1 MHTHLKQF
9 DTSALHQL
17 RPEVSSVTQQLERML
32 SQYADDLESVAEL
45 ADAQQIS
52 AQLAKV
58 MKLIELKGA
67 DLLLEEVTQGLKE
80 LEDAAPQPMPQLV
93 LALSLAMMLFS
104 RYMDFVLLKKI
115 QMPCLLLGS
124 INQIRRSSGRSLLPI
139 DQMVDIKVDV
149 EDTLIKWPTSQIKGL
164 KNSVAALINP
174 YTPKDKKQRAWE
186 YLGQVSQRI
195 NEHRSS
201 DFFKGLSTLSTKLKD
216 KPLLLFVQQF
226 LSALEELPRSSA
238 EDKTRLQ
245 HNLSAL
251 LEMLASETGESSFY
265 DQWVR
270 HDYFIYGPDRDAIS
284 TINQLI
290 QTELSELKSDIDQ
303 LAHSDSF
310 DTLQHRDCSIRMR
323 SIALRLYVM
332 GLSKA
337 AHAVME
343 QAKSLANWKQLG
355 EADQYNELMNSL
367 LISENAAAMMAID
380 HTPGAM
386 KPPLNNTQISIHKLS
401 VAYDQL
407 IDESRASLART
418 QDAIVAYAGS
428 ATKTTDMIASL
439 PEELRSVSGALLFLE
454 VPNGNKL
461 MTHIARYLASVI
473 QHAQELNDEQLERIA
488 DIVSSVDYFLDSL
501 KSGRPTGQK
510 PLVRGAQSLKAL
522 LAA

>member
-1 MHTHLKQF
+1 MHISIRQF

-17 RPEVSSVTQQLERML
+17 RPEVSSVTAQLERML

-45 ADAQQIS
+45 SDAQQIS
-52 AQLAKV
+52 TQLAKV

-67 DLLLEEVTQGLKE
+67 DLLLDEVSHGLKE
-80 LEDAAPQPMPQLV
+80 LESSSPEPMPQLV
-93 LALSLAMMLFS
+93 LAISLAMMLFS

-115 QMPCLLLGS
+115 QMPCLLLAP
-124 INQIRRSSGRSLLPI
+124 INQIRRASGGTLLPTERLI
-139 DQMVDIKVDV
+139 DIEVHPNSSQPS
-149 EDTLIKWPTSQIKGL
+149 WPTSQVLGL
-164 KNSVAALINP
+164 KKSVAILINP
-174 YTPKDKKQRAWE
+174 YNLPTSKQQAWN
-186 YLGQVSQRI
+186 YLAQVSDRI
-195 NEHRSS
+195 CERRSS
-201 DFFKGLSTLSTKLKD
+201 EFFEGLSKLSNALKTK
-216 KPLLLFVQQF
+216 PTLLFVEQF
-226 LSALEELPRSSA
+226 LCALEELPRSSD
-238 EDKTRLQ
+238 EDRQLL
-245 HNLSAL
+245 HNNLFAL
-251 LEMLASETGESSFY
+251 LEMLKSESGEPSFY
-265 DQWVR
+265 DTWVK

-290 QTELSELKSDIDQ
+290 QTELHEIKSDIDL
-303 LAHSDSF
+303 LAHSENF
-310 DTLQHRDCSIRMR
+310 DPLQHRDCSIRMR

-343 QAKSLANWKQLG
+343 QAQSLAKWNQLG
-355 EADQYNELMNSL
+355 TADQYNALMSSL

-407 IDESRASLART
+407 IEESRQSLERAQQIIT
-418 QDAIVAYAGS
+418 SYAGS
-428 ATKTTDMIASL
+428 ASKTTDMIQSL
-439 PEELRSVSGALLFLE
+439 PDELRSVSGALLFLE

-461 MTHIARYLASVI
+461 MTHIARYLMSVI
-473 QHAQELNDEQLERIA
+473 QQDQELDDQQLDRIA
-488 DIVSSVDYFLDSL
+488 EIVSSVDYFLDSL